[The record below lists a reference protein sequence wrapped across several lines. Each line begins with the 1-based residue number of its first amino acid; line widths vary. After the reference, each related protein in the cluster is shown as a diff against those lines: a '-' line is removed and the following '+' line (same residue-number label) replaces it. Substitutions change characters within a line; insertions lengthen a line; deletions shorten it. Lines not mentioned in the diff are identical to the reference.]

1 MALELGESV
10 LEDLLG
16 VEDSNSTEGDD
27 VVHMGDCLKSSL
39 GDEFFHSKE
48 EFGVSEYHVCKRLLY
63 TTVGNSNERV
73 IFLQAVQYFFL

>member
-16 VEDSNSTEGDD
+16 VEDSNSTEADD

-39 GDEFFHSKE
+39 GDEFFHAKE
-48 EFGVSEYHVCKRLLY
+48 EFGVSTSFEQSV
-63 TTVGNSNERV
+63 SNPDSCDDFMKLIILIISLGE
-73 IFLQAVQYFFL
+73 

>member
-48 EFGVSEYHVCKRLLY
+48 EFGVSTSFEQSVS
-63 TTVGNSNERV
+63 NSNSCDDFVKLIILIISLGE
-73 IFLQAVQYFFL
+73 

>member
-1 MALELGESV
+1 MNTYFFSTTIMALELGESV

-48 EFGVSEYHVCKRLLY
+48 EFGVSTSFEQFPIQ
-63 TTVGNSNERV
+63 TVV
-73 IFLQAVQYFFL
+73 MIL

>member
-48 EFGVSEYHVCKRLLY
+48 EFGVRPLLLNNQFPIQK
-63 TTVGNSNERV
+63 VV
-73 IFLQAVQYFFL
+73 MIL

>member
-16 VEDSNSTEGDD
+16 VGDSNSTEGED

-48 EFGVSEYHVCKRLLY
+48 EFGVRALLLNNQFPIQ
-63 TTVGNSNERV
+63 TVV
-73 IFLQAVQYFFL
+73 MIL

>member
-48 EFGVSEYHVCKRLLY
+48 EFGVRALLLNNQFPIQ
-63 TTVGNSNERV
+63 TVV
-73 IFLQAVQYFFL
+73 MIL

>member
-48 EFGVSEYHVCKRLLY
+48 EFGVRPLLLNNQFAIQ
-63 TTVGNSNERV
+63 TVV
-73 IFLQAVQYFFL
+73 MIL

>member
-16 VEDSNSTEGDD
+16 VGDSNSTEGDD

-48 EFGVSEYHVCKRLLY
+48 EFGVRALLLNNQFPIQ
-63 TTVGNSNERV
+63 TVV
-73 IFLQAVQYFFL
+73 MIL

>member
-1 MALELGESV
+1 MALELGERV

-48 EFGVSEYHVCKRLLY
+48 EFGVRALLLNNQFPIQ
-63 TTVGNSNERV
+63 TVV
-73 IFLQAVQYFFL
+73 MIL

>member
-39 GDEFFHSKE
+39 GDEFFHSEE
-48 EFGVSEYHVCKRLLY
+48 EFGVRALLLNNQFPIQ
-63 TTVGNSNERV
+63 TVV
-73 IFLQAVQYFFL
+73 MIL